1 MKGNRSQHEETFLN
15 RTMARARRNTASW
28 SPCPAQPGPRHPPRV
43 GPPPQL
49 ASPPVPSGPQH
60 APPEGRGALLLPRRA
75 LGLALGITLAGG
87 LPGGSGT
94 LEALQQLIAHG
105 GVASLE
111 AVLLGAGLR
120 VEVHLLVGVLDLRG
134 PDDADR
140 DVLLPLAVGQVIHG
154 LRLRRAGVGGRPAL
168 LQPQPNADHG
178 GGAAQEQREDEDH
191 ARADGH
197 PGERAGLALRELLG
211 EVHHHGARGQQE
223 LAVGA
228 PVASGALAQV
238 AEGPLVAGGPV
249 VAGRVLTPA
258 DGGAAVPARVPGGAG
273 AGILIRAV
281 PAGAAVGTRGRGTV
295 VQVVITMPPREA
307 GLAAADVSIAKVYAL
322 CTWDT
327 DKGSGLSPR
336 KCPEARAAP
345 AAASHTRAETQGQT
359 GQRPPLKTTY
369 IKHEPTARAGVGLLV
384 ELHKLHK
391 KYRLIPP
398 DMHRAKRFACSAA
411 FTFTAIQQRTQ
422 FTDEETKA

>member
-1 MKGNRSQHEETFLN
+1 M
-15 RTMARARRNTASW
+15 
-28 SPCPAQPGPRHPPRV
+28 
-43 GPPPQL
+43 
-49 ASPPVPSGPQH
+49 
-60 APPEGRGALLLPRRA
+60 
-75 LGLALGITLAGG
+75 G
-87 LPGGSGT
+87 LPAGSGT
-94 LEALQQLIAHG
+94 LEVLQQVIAHG

-120 VEVHLLVGVLDLRG
+120 VQVHLLVGVLDLRG

-140 DVLLPLAVGQVIHG
+140 DVLLPPAVGQVIHG
-154 LRLRRAGVGGRPAL
+154 LRLPRAGVGGGPAL

-178 GGAAQEQREDEDH
+178 GSAAQQQREDEDR

-197 PGERAGLALRELLG
+197 PGERAGLALHVFLG
-211 EVHHHGARGQQE
+211 EVHHHGARGQLGKQE

-228 PVASGALAQV
+228 PVAPGALAQV

-249 VAGRVLTPA
+249 VAGCVLTPA
-258 DGGAAVPARVPGGAG
+258 DGGTAVCARVPGGAG
-273 AGILIRAV
+273 AGILIHAV
-281 PAGAAVGTRGRGTV
+281 PARAAVGTRRRGTV
-295 VQVVITMPPREA
+295 VHAVVTVPPREA
-307 GLAAADVSIAKVYAL
+307 GWAAAHVSIAKVYAL
-322 CTWDT
+322 RTWDT

-345 AAASHTRAETQGQT
+345 AAASHTKAETQGQT

-369 IKHEPTARAGVGLLV
+369 IKHRPTARAGVGFLV
-384 ELHKLHK
+384 KLHKSPK

-398 DMHRAKRFACSAA
+398 DMHRAKRFAYSAA
-411 FTFTAIQQRTQ
+411 FAFTASQQRTQ